1 MTTTLSVGERFI
13 RQRNFKPAEYG
24 TATWW
29 LLGLS
34 QDGATAHGVEVVE
47 IVEIIETKTIGTLV
61 IYRQWIIDPDGQE
74 YSNRFVP
81 DRNELNFATRKTCA
95 STSEKCGSNAL
106 ARCRHNPR
114 PAGVA
119 GPSAVILS

>member
-1 MTTTLSVGERFI
+1 M
-13 RQRNFKPAEYG
+13 
-24 TATWW
+24 
-29 LLGLS
+29 LGLS

-81 DRNELNFATRKTCA
+81 DRNELNFRNEKNLCLNLRKMRL
-95 STSEKCGSNAL
+95 E
-106 ARCRHNPR
+106 RI
-114 PAGVA
+114 
-119 GPSAVILS
+119 GPLSS